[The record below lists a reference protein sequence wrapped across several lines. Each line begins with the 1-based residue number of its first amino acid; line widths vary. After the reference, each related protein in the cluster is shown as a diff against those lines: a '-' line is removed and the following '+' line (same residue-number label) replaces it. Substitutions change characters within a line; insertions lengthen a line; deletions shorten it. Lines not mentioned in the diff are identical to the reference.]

1 MINEV
6 KYRLIMPLLQKLNN
20 IQVLGIE
27 LENVILNALEIITY
41 RRRHVILKTGETA
54 SHIYVVL
61 KGLARVYSFCNGK
74 ETTTRFIPEGGLIIC
89 PTSYFDREP
98 GNETVELL
106 EDSMLAALSFEQ
118 YEEIYSAFETFNYT
132 GRKLAERYLV
142 LAEKR
147 TYLLQLTQPSK
158 KFLLFTE
165 LHGALIGRVPDEHI
179 ASYLG
184 MGRSTFNKM
193 KTRYWA
199 SNYKNS
205 QISINT

>member
-1 MINEV
+1 MEARMNKET
-6 KYRLIMPLLQKLNN
+6 KSRLLLPFLQKLNK
-20 IQVLGIE
+20 IQSLSPE
-27 LENVILNALEIITY
+27 LENCILDAFEINTY
-41 RRRHVILKTGETA
+41 HRRHILLKSGETA
-54 SHIYVVL
+54 NQIYVVL

-74 ETTTRFIPEGGLIIC
+74 ETTTRFIPEGGLVIC
-89 PTSYFDREP
+89 PTSFFSGEP

-106 EDSMLAALSFEQ
+106 EDSLVAVLTSENYEQIFLAFK
-118 YEEIYSAFETFNYT
+118 TFNYT

-147 TYLLQLTQPSK
+147 TYLLRLTQPSK

-165 LHGALIGRVPDEHI
+165 LHGALISRVPDEHI

-193 KTRYWA
+193 KIRYWA
-199 SNYKNS
+199 GTDKNCK
-205 QISINT
+205 